1 MTDSPPARSEEV
13 SAKHVKDAT
22 DLARGVMVSVLGIV
36 GKASRV
42 LFLLFAA
49 HFYGKT
55 VLGLYF
61 LSWSTAEV
69 VAKISRFGL
78 DRSLI
83 RELSSRGISPR
94 SLVLFHVSLGAGLGI
109 GVMLGLV
116 ALADPIAVH
125 VFNQPELAGLIRLAS
140 LTIPVLTILE
150 VFLAAIRAFKIM
162 RFDAY
167 IRGGVEPFVLLGLA
181 GALYPL
187 GWGAETLILAQT
199 GAFVAA
205 AVAAVIALRRV
216 FKRNATHEHRQLH
229 RADCGRIVKFSWPL
243 AAVDTL
249 TFLGYKTDLFL
260 VGVFLQPAMVGVYGV
275 VVELISLI
283 KRARQAFE
291 PILAPLTAQ
300 LVHAN
305 DRKRL
310 VRSYGLATRWLLICT
325 LPLVATFACFGREAL
340 LLFDVEGSA
349 AWITL
354 AVLALGH
361 GLCSITYPAESLL
374 VMSGRSRTMALIAS
388 ISVLILAGSCF
399 LLVPQLGIRGAA
411 YAVASSY
418 AFLGITLVLSVYYTV
433 RVHPAGRNLIL
444 PILAAAGSTLPVAV
458 LLYCV
463 SWESAGRAVL
473 FVIMIGTYLGLLA
486 TGKLEPEE
494 RAIQTQVGSFLRRHR
509 RRLEERKQHSP

>member
-1 MTDSPPARSEEV
+1 MTGGPPERPEEMN
-13 SAKHVKDAT
+13 SKHVKDAT
-22 DLARGVMVSVLGIV
+22 DLARGVVVNVLGIV

-61 LSWSTAEV
+61 LAWSTAEV

-83 RELSSRGISPR
+83 RELSSRAISPR

-167 IRGGVEPFVLLGLA
+167 IRGGVEPFVFLALA
-181 GALYPL
+181 GTLYPL

-199 GAFVAA
+199 GAFAAA
-205 AVAAVIALRRV
+205 AVAALIALRKV
-216 FKRNATHEHRQLH
+216 FKRNATHKHQQLQ

-305 DRKRL
+305 DQKRL

-325 LPLVATFACFGREAL
+325 LPLVAIFACFGREAL
-340 LLFDVEGSA
+340 LLFDVRGSA

-354 AVLALGH
+354 TALALGH
-361 GLCSITYPAESLL
+361 GFSAITYPAESLL
-374 VMSGRSRTMALIAS
+374 VMSGRSKTMAAITS
-388 ISVLILAGSCF
+388 VSVLLLAGLCF
-399 LLVPQLGIRGAA
+399 LLVPRLGIRGAGFAVASA
-411 YAVASSY
+411 YAV
-418 AFLGITLVLSVYYTV
+418 LGIVLVLAVYHTA
-433 RVHPAGRNLIL
+433 RAHPLGRNLIL
-444 PILAAAGSTLPVAV
+444 PVLAAAGSMLPVTV
-458 LLYCV
+458 LLFSV
-463 SWESAGRAVL
+463 SWGSAGRAAL
-473 FVIMIGTYLGLLA
+473 FVVMIGAYLSLLA
-486 TGKLEPEE
+486 VGKLEPEE
-494 RAIQTQVGSFLRRHR
+494 KAIVTQVRSFLRRDR
-509 RRLEERKQHSP
+509 KRMENRKQHSP